1 MKLDNIIK
9 LSLSIIMCEFA
20 GVIGSVVT
28 IPGVKEWFVNL
39 QKPVFNPPNWLFAP
53 VWSLLFLLMGISFY
67 LVWDKNWQVKNKI
80 NWFKNLFN
88 KFSDKTKAIAIFFIQ
103 LILNIFWSFLFFGF
117 HNPTLSFFELLLL
130 WIAIFLTIVYF
141 YRVSKWAGYLLL
153 PYIVWVSFAGVLNL
167 FLWILN

>member
-1 MKLDNIIK
+1 
-9 LSLSIIMCEFA
+9 MCEFA

-39 QKPVFNPPNWLFAP
+39 QKPVFSPPNWLFAP

-67 LVWDKNWQVKNKI
+67 LVWDKNWQAKNKI
-80 NWFKNLFN
+80 NWLKNIKCSEKFENLFSN
-88 KFSDKTKAIAIFFIQ
+88 FSDKTKTIAIFFIQ

-117 HNPTLSFFELLLL
+117 HNPAFAFFDLLLL
-130 WIAIFLTIVYF
+130 WIAIFLTIIYF
-141 YRVSKWAGYLLL
+141 YRVSKWAGYLLV
-153 PYIVWVSFAGVLNL
+153 PYILWVSFAGVLNL